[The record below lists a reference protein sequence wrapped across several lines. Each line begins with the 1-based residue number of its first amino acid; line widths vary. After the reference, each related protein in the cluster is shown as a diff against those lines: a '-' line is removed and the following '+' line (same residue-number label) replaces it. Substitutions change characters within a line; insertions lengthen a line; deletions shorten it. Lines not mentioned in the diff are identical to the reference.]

1 MAAFLGNVGQG
12 LVKTLSGTAGTAVVA
27 VPASIA
33 VLSVA
38 TLVARGFSNLE
49 TFNRKEVKDSPL
61 GSMTK
66 FDSTTLCKWAVGS
79 ALFAA
84 AAYKGA
90 NCCAFG
96 RQVLNNASWVMRNVL
111 PLQLAAPTCFG
122 FCKQA

>member
-1 MAAFLGNVGQG
+1 MTAFLGNVAQG
-12 LVKTLSGTAGTAVVA
+12 LGRTLSGTAGIAIVA

-38 TLVARGFSNLE
+38 TLVARGFANVEALD
-49 TFNRKEVKDSPL
+49 NKEVKESPL
-61 GSMTK
+61 GSLTK
-66 FDSTTLCKWAVGS
+66 YQSSTLFKWAVGS

-96 RQVLNNASWVMRNVL
+96 SKVLNNASWVMRNVL
-111 PLQLAAPTCFG
+111 PIQLASPTCFG
-122 FCKQA
+122 FCK